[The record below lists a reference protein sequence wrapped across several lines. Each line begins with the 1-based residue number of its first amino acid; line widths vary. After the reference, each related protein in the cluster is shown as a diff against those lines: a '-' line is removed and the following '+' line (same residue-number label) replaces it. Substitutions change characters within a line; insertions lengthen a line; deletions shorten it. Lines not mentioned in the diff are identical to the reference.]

1 MAISDIPGFLAILFL
16 VGSVLAAAGV
26 LIYSI
31 IGPFFI
37 KSNVV
42 NRPPSTRSTA
52 APNDAQTAASLEDDA
67 DEDELHR

>member
-1 MAISDIPGFLAILFL
+1 MALTDIPGFLAILFL
-16 VGSVLAAAGV
+16 VGSALAAAGV

-31 IGPFFI
+31 IGSFFV

-42 NRPPSTRSTA
+42 NRPPSTRPAEAT
-52 APNDAQTAASLEDDA
+52 NDAQTAAHLEDDA